1 MKKILALLTV
11 SVFAISLTTG
21 CGCSK
26 KEEKPTE
33 DQSKEEVKVN
43 TNEGVIKDQ
52 TIESFEMK
60 QTSLIYENETTVLT
74 TSVTNTSDKDEYLTE
89 FIIKFEDATGNTLAT
104 LKGFVGDKIKAGETK
119 VITSSIGEDLSSAT
133 KVTYTV
139 SK

>member
-33 DQSKEEVKVN
+33 DQPKEEVKVN

-52 TIESFEMK
+52 TVESFEMK

>member
-26 KEEKPTE
+26 KEETPTE
-33 DQSKEEVKVN
+33 DQPKDEVKVN

-52 TIESFEMK
+52 TVESFEMK

-74 TSVTNTSDKDEYLTE
+74 TSVTNTSDKDEYLSE
-89 FIIKFEDATGNTLAT
+89 FIITFEDATGNTLAT

>member
-52 TIESFEMK
+52 TVESFEMK